1 MSIAHHLQE
10 LWVSVVHHVCG
21 NHEWAGGRCAHEEY
35 LDDQD
40 AEGGKQYLDPDSPA
54 AEALRA
60 VVFDTRLL
68 KSLDY
73 YIRSQHTGSLE
84 VTKTSRF

>member
-1 MSIAHHLQE
+1 M
-10 LWVSVVHHVCG
+10 HHVCG
-21 NHEWAGGRCAHEEY
+21 SHEWESGRCAHDER

-60 VVFDTRLL
+60 VVFDTQLL

-73 YIRSQHTGSLE
+73 YVRSRHTGSLE
-84 VTKTSRF
+84 VKFVSQKLQLLM